1 MTRERSCRRPPP
13 GHARH
18 GDRDRVT
25 SPADTAD
32 CRASGTRTAARAGL
46 AVVGGGDH
54 AMLRRAASGRTA
66 AAVVAHRLG
75 PDGTPDP
82 LPRDSYGA
90 GDFPVP

>member
-13 GHARH
+13 GHAPH

-32 CRASGTRTAARAGL
+32 C
-46 AVVGGGDH
+46 V
-54 AMLRRAASGRTA
+54 RRARGRRHGRAWPWSAGATTRCCADTASGRTA
-66 AAVVAHRLG
+66 AAVVAHLLD

-90 GDFPVP
+90 GDIPVP